1 MEIVIV
7 PTPEDGGR
15 IAADIV
21 CGAIENGARTLGL
34 ATGSSPLHTYRELI
48 KRHGESGVSFA
59 AMSAY
64 LLDEYVGLTPDQ
76 PQSYAHTIR
85 TELVDHLD
93 IDNARVF
100 SPDGG
105 AADPSEAA
113 RRYDAAI
120 VDNGPIDVQILGIG
134 LNGHIGFN
142 EPSSSL
148 TSRTRVK
155 TLTERTRADNARF
168 FADPADVPH
177 HVITQGLGTI
187 SDAKHLVL
195 IAEGARKAPAVRAAI
210 EGPVSAFCPASV
222 LQLHPHVTVVV
233 DEAAAGELQLAD
245 FYRYTTEHK
254 PAEQGY

>member
-7 PTPEDGGR
+7 PTPKDGGR

-21 CGAIENGARTLGL
+21 CGAMENGAKMLGL
-34 ATGSSPLHTYRELI
+34 ATGSSPLHTYQELI
-48 KRHGESGVSFA
+48 RRHRESGVSFA

-64 LLDEYVGLTPDQ
+64 LLDEYVSLTSDQ

-85 TELVDHLD
+85 AELVDHID
-93 IDNARVF
+93 IDPARVF

-105 AADPSEAA
+105 AEDPNEAA
-113 RRYDAAI
+113 RRYDATIAE
-120 VDNGPIDVQILGIG
+120 NGPIDVQILGIG

-148 TSRTRVK
+148 ASRTRVK
-155 TLTERTRADNARF
+155 TLTGRTRADNARF
-168 FADPADVPH
+168 FTESAEVPH

-187 SDAKHLVL
+187 SDARHLVL
-195 IAEGARKAPAVRAAI
+195 VADGARKASAVRAAV

-222 LQLHPHVTVVV
+222 LQLHPHVTVIV
-233 DEAAAGELQLAD
+233 DEAAADELELAE

-254 PAEQGY
+254 PASQGY